1 VYFGILCSRKQFWRV
16 MLCAPS
22 AIVSSI
28 DDAMVGMETDH
39 VESDVLEKA
48 GDGVDAIHEMLTKLG
63 FPRYFAKFM
72 ELGFDTMAAAEVMTE
87 ADMREECGMAQAHAD
102 MLRRSLEQ
110 RISGNGRL
118 GASTKAASR
127 KGLPPQ
133 PPGAVAATAG
143 QWHIPKATSS
153 AVPPEN
159 TNPES
164 KSAAWDS
171 ARLAEPDLSEASK
184 LAPLSPAADLL
195 ARGWSSVQTTPVA
208 TSGLAATLAGGL
220 EGLAPRSPL
229 FLGQHSLWAGLGS
242 EEAQGMGSK
251 VPPGVRAMLRN
262 GVSQMP
268 QVAGASSGD
277 DIGDPVAV
285 AMAATAQP
293 DGAANTLYALA
304 QMSQEASQYAQQA
317 VAFSA
322 NSTDAHQIN
331 AMAEAAEHAVQ
342 RCMFATQAVAAYETL
357 TGGNSGHDGYVAAMK
372 QLCHQSSEA
381 AVQAAAVC
389 RASANSARAV
399 EEANAPPIP
408 QVQVPRGEKRSRVP
422 CKFFE
427 GGLCQKG
434 DECPL
439 SHNPSDKQPLPFWQ
453 KRWYMCTFYEQGKC
467 IRGASCSFAHG
478 AEELDM
484 IIKFKAALKEEN
496 TKGSK
501 PTKWPGD
508 WDCPGCGDRQF
519 ARNGSCRRCGEP
531 RPLGISR
538 HSPPRSRNV

>member
-1 VYFGILCSRKQFWRV
+1 
-16 MLCAPS
+16 
-22 AIVSSI
+22 
-28 DDAMVGMETDH
+28 
-39 VESDVLEKA
+39 LEKA
-48 GDGVDAIHEMLTKLG
+48 GDGVDTIHELLTKLG
-63 FPRYFAKFM
+63 FPLYFAKFM
-72 ELGFDTMAAAEVMTE
+72 EHGFDTMAATEVMTE
-87 ADMREECGMAQAHAD
+87 ADMREECGMAKGHAD

-110 RISGNGRL
+110 RLNGSGRL
-118 GASTKAASR
+118 GTSTKVASR
-127 KGLPPQ
+127 RGLPPQ
-133 PPGAVAATAG
+133 APGSGVATAG
-143 QWHIPKATSS
+143 QRRIPKGSSS
-153 AVPPEN
+153 AATPGN
-159 TNPES
+159 TKPES
-164 KSAAWDS
+164 GSVAWDS
-171 ARLAEPDLSEASK
+171 ARPSDSDMSEANK
-184 LAPLSPAADLL
+184 LVPLSPAADLL
-195 ARGWSSVQTTPVA
+195 ARGWPGVQTTPAA
-208 TSGLAATLAGGL
+208 TSSLASTLVGGLDGLAS
-220 EGLAPRSPL
+220 RSSL
-229 FLGQHSLWAGLGS
+229 FLGQHSLWAGMDTG
-242 EEAQGMGSK
+242 EAQSMGSR
-251 VPPGVRAMLRN
+251 VPAGVRAMLKN
-262 GVSQMP
+262 SVSQMS
-268 QVAGASSGD
+268 QVVGASSGD
-277 DIGDPVAV
+277 DLGDPVAV

-304 QMSQEASQYAQQA
+304 QMSQESSQYAQQA
-317 VAFSA
+317 VAYSA

-342 RCMFATQAVAAYETL
+342 RCTFATQAVAAYETL
-357 TGGNSGHDGYVAAMK
+357 TGGSSGHDGYIAAMK

-399 EEANAPPIP
+399 EEANAPPVP
-408 QVQVPRGEKRSRVP
+408 QMQVPRGEKRSRVP